1 MSSNFIWLVELK
13 CVLQSLKEGWG
24 VHNLL
29 HSTECYSGSGFD
41 VMFMSERWLLILNMA
56 MSWVSGVLMR
66 LMGLIWWGFGRL
78 SGGGWGEFS
87 SHTRFEVGDGSK
99 IRLWYDV
106 WCADQALKV
115 TFLDLFSL
123 AHCKD
128 AVVADLLE
136 FF

>member
-1 MSSNFIWLVELK
+1 VVVDSKYGNELGEWCSNEAHGAHLVGFWKIIRRGL
-13 CVLQSLKEGWG
+13 GG
-24 VHNLL
+24 V
-29 HSTECYSGSGFD
+29 
-41 VMFMSERWLLILNMA
+41 
-56 MSWVSGVLMR
+56 
-66 LMGLIWWGFGRL
+66 
-78 SGGGWGEFS
+78 S